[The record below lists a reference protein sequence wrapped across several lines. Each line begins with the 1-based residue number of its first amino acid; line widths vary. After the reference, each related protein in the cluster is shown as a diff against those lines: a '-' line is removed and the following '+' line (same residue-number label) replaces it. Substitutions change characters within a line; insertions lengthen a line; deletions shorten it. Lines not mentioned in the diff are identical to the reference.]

1 MNQNPN
7 TDPMQDLALALYYRV
22 AELVKAGKTR
32 EQIIAQMGLQGV
44 RKETVEMMLDRLAA
58 SRRNMEKRRGR
69 LSIAVGGLI
78 TLLALGLLFGWF
90 GLPVA
95 NDLAFLPAM
104 IALGVGGYWLV
115 RGMLDVMNL

>member
-58 SRRNMEKRRGR
+58 SRRNVEKRRGR

-95 NDLAFLPAM
+95 NDRACLPAM
-104 IALGVGGYWLV
+104 VALGVGGYWLV